1 MLHSFPVFTKVIAP
15 VVTFL
20 SHFCI
25 ICIYCWT
32 YYGLVCAWTSCCAT
46 NNQLIFSKVSRDVP
60 ARHHNNRTNT
70 GVNKNK
76 RTKARTAKPEV
87 KTRFSNTTTRR
98 RISYLRC
105 LMYLTSS
112 TGEDYRVITFVALYD
127 LFSCFDIVVFC
138 SFYVFHLL
146 PFSSTICIYSCEFA
160 IFRLVT
166 GTWVAEWWK

>member
-1 MLHSFPVFTKVIAP
+1 MEGTE
-15 VVTFL
+15 
-20 SHFCI
+20 
-25 ICIYCWT
+25 
-32 YYGLVCAWTSCCAT
+32 
-46 NNQLIFSKVSRDVP
+46 
-60 ARHHNNRTNT
+60 
-70 GVNKNK
+70 
-76 RTKARTAKPEV
+76 ARTAKPEV

-166 GTWVAEWWK
+166 GTWVTVWWKSSTSDEKPNSTDVGSLSDTYVLEIRVFTSGFAVRASVRLFLFTAVFVLLLWCLAGTSLLTLENINWLFVA